1 MPPTV
6 ARSPLRP
13 RAGFLPGEIDSF
25 VGRRKELEEV
35 RRLFTRSPLVTIVG
49 PGGVGKT
56 RLALRTAASVSR
68 SFRDG
73 VWLCELG
80 QVHDPAL
87 VTQAVADAL
96 GVAESSTE
104 LTPFSLAQLMSDAQ
118 LLVVLDNCEHLLEA
132 SALAAHDLLRA
143 APALRILATSREPLG
158 VPGET
163 TLRLSPLGVPD
174 NPDETT
180 ATSVTRYES
189 VQLFI
194 DRATTATT
202 DFELTDEN
210 SRDVARICSQVDGVP
225 LAIELAAARVRTLAP
240 DQLVDRLADLFAVLT
255 NGSRIAPSRHKTLRQ
270 CIDWS
275 FDQCSEKEQL
285 LWSRLS
291 VFVGSFDLEAAEGI
305 CAGGT
310 VEREEVLDLVE
321 SLVDKSIVTRE
332 MRRSRPSFKLL
343 ESIRAYGAEQLLASA
358 ETTSIRSRHASWYH
372 QSIRTFEAD
381 LLSQEQAVMAAR
393 IDTDL
398 SNIREALDFSL
409 QPAGESAEALR
420 SVNGLYLY
428 WLSRGLMTEARY
440 WLGRALG
447 QEQVGTPKER
457 IVGLYTAMTCAG
469 LQGNLEAARRSA
481 DAALSLVPVLEGAER
496 DAYAATIPG
505 VLAIFEGDPEGAL
518 VHFPAAIDGHH
529 RSGDLS
535 REVEL
540 LVAQGFTL
548 AVAGDEGGTDAS
560 HQRVLEITQP
570 RGEIWWRATSLWAL
584 GLSAWRH
591 GDPEGARADLEESL
605 RLRRSMADSM
615 GSVWAL
621 AALALAHADLGDLE
635 GSAVLLGVVTS
646 LTRAAGAPPSIF
658 PELEDALLAC
668 EERVAR
674 TLSTSAADRARQRGS
689 SMDVAEATA
698 FALSEPAPAQASAPS
713 AWSILTRRERQ
724 VASLVADGLSNRE
737 IAASLVISE
746 RTAEGHVENVLMKLA
761 CTSRTQIAAW
771 VADHI
776 ESSGSNT

>member
-6 ARSPLRP
+6 ARPPLRP
-13 RAGFLPGEIDSF
+13 RAGFLPVEIDSF
-25 VGRRKELEEV
+25 VGRRNELDEV

-80 QVHDPAL
+80 QFHDPAL
-87 VTQAVADAL
+87 VTQAMADAL
-96 GVAESSTE
+96 GVTESSTE
-104 LTPFSLAQLMSDAQ
+104 LTAFSLAQLVADTQ
-118 LLVVLDNCEHLLEA
+118 LLLVLDNCEHLLEA
-132 SALAAHDLLRA
+132 TALAAHDLLRT

-163 TLRLSPLGVPD
+163 TLRLNPLAIPD
-174 NPDETT
+174 NPEETS
-180 ATSVTRYES
+180 AASVTRYDS

-194 DRATTATT
+194 DRATTATA
-202 DFELTDEN
+202 DFELTDRN

-240 DQLVDRLADLFAVLT
+240 DQLADRLSDLFTVLT
-255 NGSRIAPSRHKTLRQ
+255 NGSRIAPSRHRTLRQ

-275 FDQCSEKEQL
+275 FNQCSEKEQV

-291 VFVGSFDLEAAEGI
+291 VFVGSFDLDAAEGI
-305 CAGGT
+305 CAGGAIQ
-310 VEREEVLDLVE
+310 REEILDLVE

-332 MRRSRPSFKLL
+332 MRGSRPFFKLL
-343 ESIRAYGAEQLLASA
+343 ESIRAYGAEQLLESA
-358 ETTSIRSRHASWYH
+358 ETSSTRSRHAAWYH
-372 QSIRTFEAD
+372 QSIRTFEAE
-381 LLSQEQAVMAAR
+381 LLSQEQASLAAR

-398 SNIREALDFSL
+398 PNIREALDFSL
-409 QPAGESAEALR
+409 QTEGQAAEALR
-420 SVNGLYLY
+420 SLNGMYLY

-447 QEQVGTPKER
+447 QEHVGTPKDR
-457 IVGLYTAMTCAG
+457 VVGHYTAMTCAG
-469 LQGNLEAARRSA
+469 LQGNLDAARSSA
-481 DAALSLVPVLEGAER
+481 AAALSLVPDLEGAER

-505 VLAIFEGDPEGAL
+505 VLAIFEGDPERAL
-518 VHFPAAIDGHH
+518 AHFPAAIDGHH
-529 RSGDLS
+529 RAGDLS

-540 LVAQGFTL
+540 LVAQGFTH
-548 AVAGDEGGTDAS
+548 AMAGDEGETDAS
-560 HQRVLEITQP
+560 HQRVLAITQP

-591 GDPEGARADLEESL
+591 GDPEGARNDLEQSL
-605 RLRRSMADSM
+605 QLRRSMADSM
-615 GSVWAL
+615 GSVWTL

-635 GSAVLLGVVTS
+635 RSAVLLGVVTS
-646 LTRAAGAPPSIF
+646 LTRAAGAPPSMF
-658 PELEDALLAC
+658 PELEEALIAC
-668 EERVAR
+668 EERIAR
-674 TLSTSAADRARQRGS
+674 TLSASAADRARLHGS
-689 SMDVAEATA
+689 SMDVAQATA
-698 FALSEPAPAQASAPS
+698 FALSEPDPAPASAPS
-713 AWSILTRRERQ
+713 AWSVLTRRERQ
-724 VASLVADGLSNRE
+724 VAALVADGMSNRE

-761 CTSRTQIAAW
+761 CSSRTQIAAW
-771 VADHI
+771 VADHV
-776 ESSGSNT
+776 ESSGPNT